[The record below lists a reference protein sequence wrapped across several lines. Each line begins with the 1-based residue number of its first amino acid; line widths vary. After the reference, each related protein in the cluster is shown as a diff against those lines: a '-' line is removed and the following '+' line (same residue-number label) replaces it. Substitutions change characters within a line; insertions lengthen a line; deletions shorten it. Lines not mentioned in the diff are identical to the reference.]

1 MKKTIRSI
9 ICIAALLIT
18 VTGCSAKNVSST
30 ISDIG
35 ADNSQNEI
43 SSSIDVSETVSD
55 SSTTESTVGD
65 PENAEEPQEVQSET
79 DPEVGV
85 GTIELLS
92 ANSSNDELSS
102 GSYTVQIGNKTVT
115 LNGAYVVDGTSAVI
129 TGGSYS
135 SSESDQNVFLVING
149 GSLTLK
155 NAEIT
160 KTGNASQN
168 DSKRSSDVSDD
179 YNFYGINSV
188 ILVVGV
194 GSTANIEDCTIT
206 SDCSGAN
213 AIFSLNGANV
223 DVSNVS
229 ISTTGN
235 SSRGVYATYGGT
247 ITADHLDIKTTGA
260 HCAPIATDR
269 GGGYVTVKNS
279 KLDSSGD
286 GSPNIYST
294 GEITVENC
302 IGVSTGAQAAVIEG
316 KNSITMTDCKFT
328 VSGSGN
334 NGFMLY
340 QSMSGDAADSDATAD
355 VSALTM
361 TNTTVDLEIDVPMF
375 YITNTS
381 SVINLNGGNTLN
393 ASSEQL
399 VSAGTGRWGSD
410 GSNGGRLTLNING
423 DELGSSITADDIS
436 SVIVSTT
443 DGGAFT
449 GTTSGNVTVG

>member
-1 MKKTIRSI
+1 MKRTIRSI

-43 SSSIDVSETVSD
+43 SSSVDVMETVSD
-55 SSTTESTVGD
+55 SSTTESTVGA
-65 PENAEEPQEVQSET
+65 PENVEGSQEIESET
-79 DPEVGV
+79 DSEIGA

-92 ANSSNDELSS
+92 ADSSNVELSS
-102 GSYTVQIGNKTVT
+102 GTYTVKIGNKTVT
-115 LNGAYVVDGTSAVI
+115 LSGAYVVDGTSAVI

-149 GSLTLK
+149 GNLTLK

-160 KTGNASQN
+160 N
-168 DSKRSSDVSDD
+168 D

-188 ILVVGV
+188 ILVVGD

-213 AIFSLNGANV
+213 AIFSLNDANI
-223 DVSNVS
+223 DVNNVS
-229 ISTTGN
+229 ISTKGN

-279 KLDSSGD
+279 TLDSSGD

-294 GEITVENC
+294 GAITVENC

-316 KNSITMTDCKFT
+316 KNSITMNDCKFT
-328 VSGSGN
+328 V
-334 NGFMLY
+334 
-340 QSMSGDAADSDATAD
+340 
-355 VSALTM
+355 
-361 TNTTVDLEIDVPMF
+361 
-375 YITNTS
+375 
-381 SVINLNGGNTLN
+381 
-393 ASSEQL
+393 
-399 VSAGTGRWGSD
+399 
-410 GSNGGRLTLNING
+410 
-423 DELGSSITADDIS
+423 
-436 SVIVSTT
+436 
-443 DGGAFT
+443 
-449 GTTSGNVTVG
+449 